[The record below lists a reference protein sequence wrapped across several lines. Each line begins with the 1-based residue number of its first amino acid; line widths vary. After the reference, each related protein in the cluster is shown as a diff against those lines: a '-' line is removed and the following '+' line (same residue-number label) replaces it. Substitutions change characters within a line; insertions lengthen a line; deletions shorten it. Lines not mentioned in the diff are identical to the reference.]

1 MPTTG
6 SLQAPA
12 VGPAVIETIAKMSMI
27 GLLAGSAPVESVEPA
42 LWMQWGLAGVV
53 VAYVL
58 WRDWQREKRM
68 GTAIDNQQKWI
79 RETLVGAL
87 ERNAKAMERMAT
99 WLEDDGDPR
108 RAATR
113 RLRAVEDADDSHG

>member
-1 MPTTG
+1 M
-6 SLQAPA
+6 
-12 VGPAVIETIAKMSMI
+12 IETIAKMSMI

-58 WRDWQREKRM
+58 WRDWQRERRM
-68 GTAIDNQQKWI
+68 SAAIEGQQKWI

-99 WLEDDGDPR
+99 WLERGDDPR
-108 RAATR
+108 HAATK
-113 RLRAVEDADDSHG
+113 RLRAVEDGDGYHG

>member
-1 MPTTG
+1 M
-6 SLQAPA
+6 
-12 VGPAVIETIAKMSMI
+12 IETVAKMSMV
-27 GLLAGSAPVESVEPA
+27 GLFAAATPIDATETS
-42 LWMQWGLAGVV
+42 LWAQWGLAGVV

-68 GTAIDNQQKWI
+68 GAAIDGQQKWI

-99 WLEDDGDPR
+99 WLERAEDPR
-108 RAATR
+108 FAPTR
-113 RLRAVEDADDSHG
+113 RLRAVEDADGNHG